1 MTADEMWP
9 VSRPPR
15 ADVADLETA
24 CGPRCMSVLA
34 LDASVDSSAPPPS
47 PSTRVEAVQIHASRR
62 LRPLY
67 RVRSPWRLQ
76 AFMTTLPPDAHVAP
90 GSMCSGP
97 RHSLGPIVSP
107 KDRNKLS
114 INFLANEPSRA
125 DTTARSKRSA
135 SPLSHRAR
143 GVNRPS
149 STLGR
154 SDDTQVVSEIS
165 GDQPRTYVLE
175 IVQHPHRAAE
185 FGAST
190 LTRLPLAPPLI
201 AQLTLRD
208 SSGRT
213 AIDESELPFLV
224 AQLSLLSE
232 DGAAAA
238 DYVTEGRAQN
248 APRERL
254 LYGNLVSSPHMLRN
268 LQGRRGVYFVYPD
281 VGVRQRGRFQM
292 KVTLIR
298 LPRFDDPQAVVQG
311 GSGNGTVLAEA
322 RSLPFDVYP
331 LRDYVAPGKKPLP
344 ASSAAPITHVRASS
358 PPCCAPGRAA
368 QTPLTQ
374 YFLQQ
379 GARMYAFASAIP
391 FHRGAPLSS

>member
-1 MTADEMWP
+1 MD
-9 VSRPPR
+9 S
-15 ADVADLETA
+15 
-24 CGPRCMSVLA
+24 LA
-34 LDASVDSSAPPPS
+34 
-47 PSTRVEAVQIHASRR
+47 
-62 LRPLY
+62 
-67 RVRSPWRLQ
+67 
-76 AFMTTLPPDAHVAP
+76 PDAHVAP
-90 GSMCSGP
+90 GSVCSGP

-114 INFLANEPSRA
+114 INFLANDPTRA
-125 DTTARSKRSA
+125 DATNRGKRPS

-143 GVNRPS
+143 GVNRPPS
-149 STLGR
+149 ALGR

-185 FGAST
+185 FGSST

-208 SSGRT
+208 SSGRM

-224 AQLSLLSE
+224 AQLSLLSG
-232 DGAAAA
+232 DGSAPM
-238 DYVTEGRAQN
+238 DYVVEGRSHN

-254 LYGNLVSSPHMLRN
+254 LYGNLVSSPHLLRN
-268 LQGRRGVYFVYPD
+268 LQGRRGVYFMYPD
-281 VGVRQRGRFQM
+281 VGVRQRGRFQL

-298 LPRFDDPQAVVQG
+298 LPRFDDPQTIMQG

-331 LRDYVAPGKKPLP
+331 LRDYVAPGEKL
-344 ASSAAPITHVRASS
+344 SLSLDSQTAPITHACSS
-358 PPCCAPGRAA
+358 SRSCCAFGCSA